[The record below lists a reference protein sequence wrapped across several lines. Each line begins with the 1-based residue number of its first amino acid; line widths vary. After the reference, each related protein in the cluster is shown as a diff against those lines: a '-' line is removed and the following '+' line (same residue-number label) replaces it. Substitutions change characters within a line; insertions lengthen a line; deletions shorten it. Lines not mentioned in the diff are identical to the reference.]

1 MGSLFDW
8 FGSGSSSNSS
18 TQTKINKLEKEIE
31 TIKTTISNK
40 VDKINGKDLST
51 NDFTNEYKDKVDG
64 LVANSIE
71 VIGGD
76 EDTTEI
82 INNVEVD
89 VSLTKEGCAADAK
102 VTGEKLEE
110 IKKDLTQSESSIL
123 KSVKEYINSLNLTS
137 EETPTI
143 VTPIGDNT
151 DYVTPQMF
159 GAVGNGWTDDTEA
172 IQKAIDSNLAVY
184 FPRGEYVI
192 NNSLIIDNKKFW
204 NLYAQD
210 ATIIYKGSDYAFRI
224 LNVMQSNIKIGY
236 IIAENGGGIEFYSD
250 SRESWNQY
258 VVLDFNCIGAKT
270 DCIHVETTDNGWCN
284 ENHVY
289 GGRFLSGENG
299 VNIVSRSHHTI
310 NGWKFYNCGI
320 EGVTNGFMFDATEDE
335 ETAICNMAIVNCRYG
350 ESFETIFK
358 TNGLVFDCMWL
369 APTHVDATIIS
380 CSPQTTRFE
389 IIAPIGD
396 YWRLSYDR
404 AWHRGCIIDGK
415 LTTEKIHYEEV
426 K

>member
-1 MGSLFDW
+1 MGGFLDW
-8 FGSGSSSNSS
+8 FGGNSSNTS
-18 TQTKINKLEKEIE
+18 TQTKLNKLEKDLE
-31 TIKTTISNK
+31 TVKENVSAK
-40 VDKINGKDLST
+40 VDKEDGKGLST
-51 NDFTNEYKDKVDG
+51 NDFTDEDKDK
-64 LVANSIE
+64 LNSITLNSIASDPVME
-71 VIGGD
+71 VSTVI
-76 EDTTEI
+76 
-82 INNVEVD
+82 
-89 VSLTKEGCAADAK
+89 
-102 VTGEKLEE
+102 
-110 IKKDLTQSESSIL
+110 SEPL
-123 KSVKEYINSLNLTS
+123 VGQ
-137 EETPTI
+137 
-143 VTPIGDNT
+143 VGNT

-159 GAVGNGWTDDTEA
+159 GAVGNGWADDTEA
-172 IQKAIDSNLAVY
+172 IQRAIDSSLAVY

-210 ATIIYKGSDYAFRI
+210 ATIIYKGFDYAFRI

-270 DCIHVETTDNGWCN
+270 DCIHVETADNGWCN

-335 ETAICNMAIVNCRYG
+335 ETAICNMAISNCRYG
-350 ESFETIFK
+350 ESFETILK
-358 TNGLVFDCMWL
+358 TNGLVYDCLWL
-369 APTHVDATIIS
+369 APTHVDSTIIS

-389 IIAPIGD
+389 ILAPIGD
-396 YWRLSYDR
+396 YWRLGYDR
-404 AWHRGCIIDGK
+404 AWHRGCIINGK
-415 LTTEKIHYEEV
+415 LMVEKAEYVEAE
-426 K
+426 

>member
-1 MGSLFDW
+1 MGGFLDW
-8 FGSGSSSNSS
+8 FGGNSSNTS
-18 TQTKINKLEKEIE
+18 TQTKLNKLEKDLE
-31 TIKTTISNK
+31 TVKQNVSTK
-40 VDKINGKDLST
+40 VDKEDGKGLST
-51 NDFTNEYKDKVDG
+51 NDFTDEDKNK
-64 LVANSIE
+64 LNSIALNNIVSDPVME
-71 VIGGD
+71 VPTVI
-76 EDTTEI
+76 
-82 INNVEVD
+82 
-89 VSLTKEGCAADAK
+89 
-102 VTGEKLEE
+102 
-110 IKKDLTQSESSIL
+110 SEPL
-123 KSVKEYINSLNLTS
+123 VGQ
-137 EETPTI
+137 
-143 VTPIGDNT
+143 VGNT

-236 IIAENGGGIEFYSD
+236 VIAENGGGIEFYSD

-258 VVLDFNCIGAKT
+258 VVLDFNCISAKT
-270 DCIHVETTDNGWCN
+270 DCIHVETADNGWCN

-335 ETAICNMAIVNCRYG
+335 ETAICNVVISNCRYG
-350 ESFETIFK
+350 ESFETILK
-358 TNGLVFDCMWL
+358 TNGLVYDCKWI
-369 APTHVDATIIS
+369 APTPVMPKYIVA
-380 CSPQTTRFE
+380 SPETTRF
-389 IIAPIGD
+389 IIDAPIGT
-396 YWRLSYDR
+396 YWHMHDTAYI
-404 AWHRGCIIDGK
+404 RGVIMDGK
-415 LTTEKIHYEEV
+415 LMGERPTYETI

>member
-1 MGSLFDW
+1 MSSLF
-8 FGSGSSSNSS
+8 GNSTS
-18 TQTKINKLEKEIE
+18 QKISKLEQDVASLKS
-31 TIKTTISNK
+31 TK
-40 VDKINGKDLST
+40 VDKVSGKGLSA
-51 NDFTNEYKDKVDG
+51 NDFTNAYKAKLDSLTD
-64 LVANSIE
+64 
-71 VIGGD
+71 
-76 EDTTEI
+76 EI
-82 INNVEVD
+82 IDPVVP
-89 VSLTKEGCAADAK
+89 SA
-102 VTGEKLEE
+102 
-110 IKKDLTQSESSIL
+110 
-123 KSVKEYINSLNLTS
+123 SVAS
-137 EETPTI
+137 
-143 VTPIGDNT
+143 D
-151 DYVTPQMF
+151 DHVTPQMF

-250 SRESWNQY
+250 SSGSWNQY

-270 DCIHVETTDNGWCN
+270 DCIHVETADNGWCN

-335 ETAICNMAIVNCRYG
+335 ETAICNMAISNCRYG
-350 ESFETIFK
+350 ESFETILK
-358 TNGLVFDCMWL
+358 TKGIVYDCKWI
-369 APTHVDATIIS
+369 AA
-380 CSPQTTRFE
+380 SPILSSFIVASPKTTRF
-389 IIAPIGD
+389 IIDAPIGT
-396 YWRLSYDR
+396 YWHMHDTAYI
-404 AWHRGCIIDGK
+404 RGVIMDGK
-415 LTTEKIHYEEV
+415 LMGERPAYETA

>member
-1 MGSLFDW
+1 MGGFLDW
-8 FGSGSSSNSS
+8 FGGNSSNTS
-18 TQTKINKLEKEIE
+18 TQTKLNKLEKDFE
-31 TIKTTISNK
+31 TIKTTMSEK
-40 VDKINGKDLST
+40 VDKEDGKGLSS
-51 NDFTNEYKDKVDG
+51 NDFTDEYKDKLNSLSVNDIS
-64 LVANSIE
+64 ANNTASDSATEIPTA
-71 VIGGD
+71 
-76 EDTTEI
+76 TTEP
-82 INNVEVD
+82 
-89 VSLTKEGCAADAK
+89 TAAQ
-102 VTGEKLEE
+102 VG
-110 IKKDLTQSESSIL
+110 
-123 KSVKEYINSLNLTS
+123 
-137 EETPTI
+137 
-143 VTPIGDNT
+143 NT

-258 VVLDFNCIGAKT
+258 VVLDFNCIGVKT
-270 DCIHVETTDNGWCN
+270 DCIHVETADNGWCN

-335 ETAICNMAIVNCRYG
+335 ETAICNMAIINCRYG

-369 APTHVDATIIS
+369 APTHVDTTIIS

-396 YWRLSYDR
+396 YWRLSYNR

-415 LTTEKIHYEEV
+415 LMAEKVQYEEV

>member
-8 FGSGSSSNSS
+8 FGGNSSNTS
-18 TQTKINKLEKEIE
+18 TQTKLNKLEKDLE
-31 TIKTTISNK
+31 TVKENISAK
-40 VDKINGKDLST
+40 VDKEDGKGLST
-51 NDFTNEYKDKVDG
+51 NDFT
-64 LVANSIE
+64 
-71 VIGGD
+71 D
-76 EDTTEI
+76 EDKNKLNGITLNNI
-82 INNVEVD
+82 ISDPVMEVST
-89 VSLTKEGCAADAK
+89 V
-102 VTGEKLEE
+102 
-110 IKKDLTQSESSIL
+110 
-123 KSVKEYINSLNLTS
+123 TS
-137 EETPTI
+137 EPS
-143 VTPIGDNT
+143 VGQVGNT

-172 IQKAIDSNLAVY
+172 IQKAIDSNFAVY

-236 IIAENGGGIEFYSD
+236 IMAENGGGIEFYSD

-270 DCIHVETTDNGWCN
+270 DCIHIETADNGWCN

-335 ETAICNMAIVNCRYG
+335 ETAICNMVISNCRYG
-350 ESFETIFK
+350 ESFETILK
-358 TNGLVFDCMWL
+358 TNGLVYDCLWL
-369 APTHVDATIIS
+369 AP
-380 CSPQTTRFE
+380 SPILPSFIVASPETTRF
-389 IIAPIGD
+389 IIDAPIGT
-396 YWRLSYDR
+396 YWHMHDTAYI
-404 AWHRGCIIDGK
+404 RGAIMDGK
-415 LTTEKIHYEEV
+415 LVGERPEYKVI

>member
-1 MGSLFDW
+1 MGGFLDW
-8 FGSGSSSNSS
+8 FGGNSSNTS
-18 TQTKINKLEKEIE
+18 TQTKLNKLEKDLE
-31 TIKTTISNK
+31 TVKENVSAK
-40 VDKINGKDLST
+40 VDKEDGKGLST
-51 NDFTNEYKDKVDG
+51 NDFTDEDKNK
-64 LVANSIE
+64 LNSITLNSIASDPVME
-71 VIGGD
+71 VSTVI
-76 EDTTEI
+76 
-82 INNVEVD
+82 
-89 VSLTKEGCAADAK
+89 
-102 VTGEKLEE
+102 
-110 IKKDLTQSESSIL
+110 SEPL
-123 KSVKEYINSLNLTS
+123 VGQ
-137 EETPTI
+137 
-143 VTPIGDNT
+143 VGNT

-159 GAVGNGWTDDTEA
+159 GAVGNGWADDTEA
-172 IQKAIDSNLAVY
+172 IQRAIDSSLAVY

-270 DCIHVETTDNGWCN
+270 DCIHVETADNGWCN

-369 APTHVDATIIS
+369 APTHVDTTIIS

-415 LTTEKIHYEEV
+415 LMTEKIRYEEV

>member
-1 MGSLFDW
+1 MGGFLDW
-8 FGSGSSSNSS
+8 FGGNSSNTS
-18 TQTKINKLEKEIE
+18 TQTKLNKLEKDLE
-31 TIKTTISNK
+31 TVKENISAK
-40 VDKINGKDLST
+40 VDKEDGKGLST
-51 NDFTNEYKDKVDG
+51 NDFTDEDKNK
-64 LVANSIE
+64 LNNITLNSIASDPVME
-71 VIGGD
+71 VSTVI
-76 EDTTEI
+76 
-82 INNVEVD
+82 
-89 VSLTKEGCAADAK
+89 
-102 VTGEKLEE
+102 
-110 IKKDLTQSESSIL
+110 SEP
-123 KSVKEYINSLNLTS
+123 SVGQ
-137 EETPTI
+137 
-143 VTPIGDNT
+143 VGNT

-172 IQKAIDSNLAVY
+172 IQKAIDSNFAVY

-270 DCIHVETTDNGWCN
+270 DCIHVETADNGWCN

-335 ETAICNMAIVNCRYG
+335 ETAICNMAISNCRYG
-350 ESFETIFK
+350 ESFETILK
-358 TNGLVFDCMWL
+358 TNGLVYDCLWL
-369 APTHVDATIIS
+369 APTHVDSTIVS

-389 IIAPIGD
+389 ILAPIGD
-396 YWRLSYDR
+396 YWHMHDTAYI
-404 AWHRGCIIDGK
+404 RGVVMKGK
-415 LTTEKIHYEEV
+415 LMGERPTYETI

>member
-1 MGSLFDW
+1 MISLF
-8 FGSGSSSNSS
+8 GNSTS
-18 TQTKINKLEKEIE
+18 QRLSKLEQEM
-31 TIKTTISNK
+31 SGK
-40 VDKINGKDLST
+40 VDRITGKGLST
-51 NDFTNEYKDKVDG
+51 NDFSNAYKAKLD
-64 LVANSIE
+64 SI
-71 VIGGD
+71 D
-76 EDTTEI
+76 EDVIEPVVPSTA
-82 INNVEVD
+82 VASD
-89 VSLTKEGCAADAK
+89 
-102 VTGEKLEE
+102 
-110 IKKDLTQSESSIL
+110 
-123 KSVKEYINSLNLTS
+123 
-137 EETPTI
+137 
-143 VTPIGDNT
+143 

-270 DCIHVETTDNGWCN
+270 DCIHVETADNGWCN

-320 EGVTNGFMFDATEDE
+320 EGVTNGFMFDATEDD
-335 ETAICNMAIVNCRYG
+335 ETAICNMAISNCRYG
-350 ESFETIFK
+350 ESFETILK
-358 TNGLVFDCMWL
+358 TNGLVYDCLWL
-369 APTHVDATIIS
+369 APSHVDSTIIS

-389 IIAPIGD
+389 ILAPIGD
-396 YWRLSYDR
+396 YWHMHDTAYI
-404 AWHRGCIIDGK
+404 RGVIMDGK
-415 LTTEKIHYEEV
+415 LMGERPIYETI

>member
-1 MGSLFDW
+1 MGGFLDW
-8 FGSGSSSNSS
+8 FGGNSSNTS
-18 TQTKINKLEKEIE
+18 TQTKLNKLEKDLE
-31 TIKTTISNK
+31 TVKENISAK
-40 VDKINGKDLST
+40 VDKEDGKGLST
-51 NDFTNEYKDKVDG
+51 NDFTDEDKNK
-64 LVANSIE
+64 LNNITLNSIASDPVME
-71 VIGGD
+71 VSTVI
-76 EDTTEI
+76 
-82 INNVEVD
+82 
-89 VSLTKEGCAADAK
+89 SKP
-102 VTGEKLEE
+102 
-110 IKKDLTQSESSIL
+110 
-123 KSVKEYINSLNLTS
+123 SVGQ
-137 EETPTI
+137 
-143 VTPIGDNT
+143 VGNT

-172 IQKAIDSNLAVY
+172 IQKAIDSNFAVY

-270 DCIHVETTDNGWCN
+270 DCIHVETADNGWCN

-335 ETAICNMAIVNCRYG
+335 ETAICNMAISNCRYG
-350 ESFETIFK
+350 ESFETILK
-358 TNGLVFDCMWL
+358 TNGLVYDCLWL
-369 APTHVDATIIS
+369 APTHVDSTIVS

-389 IIAPIGD
+389 ILAPIGD
-396 YWRLSYDR
+396 YWHMHDTAYI
-404 AWHRGCIIDGK
+404 RGVVMKGK
-415 LTTEKIHYEEV
+415 LMGERPTYETI

>member
-1 MGSLFDW
+1 MISLF
-8 FGSGSSSNSS
+8 GSNSTS
-18 TQTKINKLEKEIE
+18 ARISKLEQAVNDLD
-31 TIKTTISNK
+31 TTK
-40 VDKINGKDLST
+40 VDKITGKGLST
-51 NDFTNEYKDKVDG
+51 YDFTDAYKAKLDSLD
-64 LVANSIE
+64 
-71 VIGGD
+71 D
-76 EDTTEI
+76 EI
-82 INNVEVD
+82 IDPVIPSATVASD
-89 VSLTKEGCAADAK
+89 
-102 VTGEKLEE
+102 
-110 IKKDLTQSESSIL
+110 
-123 KSVKEYINSLNLTS
+123 
-137 EETPTI
+137 
-143 VTPIGDNT
+143 

-192 NNSLIIDNKKFW
+192 NTPLIIDNKKFW

-250 SRESWNQY
+250 SANSWNQY

-270 DCIHVETTDNGWCN
+270 DCIHIETADNGWCN

-320 EGVTNGFMFDATEDE
+320 EGVTNGFMFDATKDE
-335 ETAICNMAIVNCRYG
+335 ETAICNMAISNCRYG
-350 ESFETIFK
+350 ESFETILK
-358 TNGLVFDCMWL
+358 TNGLVYDCLWL
-369 APTHVDATIIS
+369 APSHVDSTIIS

-389 IIAPIGD
+389 ILAPIGD
-396 YWRLSYDR
+396 YWHMHDTAYI
-404 AWHRGCIIDGK
+404 RGVIMYGK
-415 LTTEKIHYEEV
+415 LMGERPTYETI